1 MSSQTPRFSIA
12 VLRSLVSI
20 IDTRD
25 TKDDDDDD
33 DDVDVN
39 GNSKSNWNISF
50 YRLKLQRYT
59 GIDIISLG
67 LHLAVLPKLLS
78 SMYTQIPSPS
88 YPCTWWTKGEAS
100 WRPEEAA
107 QAYLPYSM
115 SIKSCRGVRNCRLH
129 KACSSGCVR
138 PKPIWSCSQILNHQG
153 ADTQCFTTGPR
164 KPMATALYYF
174 KKVFDLIDLRIL
186 IEKLCRLNLPT
197 RIINWIID
205 FLSNRSQRIKLS
217 EGCYSEWGSVPSGV
231 PQGTKLGPWLF
242 LVLINDLYV
251 DDLANVWKYVD
262 DTTASEV
269 VAKGNR
275 SCARNIANKV
285 VEWSM
290 QNRVKLNS
298 EKCKDLRISFVK
310 NEPQFAPI
318 VVDGKELERVTSAK
332 LLGLTISSNLMWN

>member
-25 TKDDDDDD
+25 TEDDDDDDD

-88 YPCTWWTKGEAS
+88 YPCTWWTKVEAS

-138 PKPIWSCSQILNHQG
+138 PKPIWSRSQILNHQG
-153 ADTQCFTTGPR
+153 ALRCNRCF
-164 KPMATALYYF
+164 
-174 KKVFDLIDLRIL
+174 I
-186 IEKLCRLNLPT
+186 
-197 RIINWIID
+197 
-205 FLSNRSQRIKLS
+205 
-217 EGCYSEWGSVPSGV
+217 VPKCKTEHFRNSFIV
-231 PQGTKLGPWLF
+231 
-242 LVLINDLYV
+242 
-251 DDLANVWKYVD
+251 
-262 DTTASEV
+262 
-269 VAKGNR
+269 R
-275 SCARNIANKV
+275 SCIDNIY
-285 VEWSM
+285 
-290 QNRVKLNS
+290 
-298 EKCKDLRISFVK
+298 
-310 NEPQFAPI
+310 
-318 VVDGKELERVTSAK
+318 T
-332 LLGLTISSNLMWN
+332 